1 MIRIDPLY
9 LLLLLEF
16 ILILTVALG
25 YLILRYRKA
34 SKNRTA
40 KEFIGLSDLL
50 AVIEEEERALNEKI
64 ERISDTSGGDIDLLI
79 EKRSYELHL
88 QFLKDAI
95 KSSNTGFPGFSGFI
109 TRGFRETANRS
120 LLWVKELLEK
130 RDRIIK
136 EVEKGLAERE
146 SAIDRL
152 RSILI
157 KQKRRMA
164 DLMSS
169 QEMLVH
175 LKKKFDLLRE
185 KNGELKER
193 LRETLGGRDKGS
205 PAEELLKEMEE
216 INRELEICVE
226 TLENENKKLQ
236 ERLISYEEGFG
247 NIEQDILGM
256 LSLKKTPKD
265 IEEMEGMIKELKD
278 KDKEI
283 REVRKEKEDLE
294 KEYMVLYKQVNS

>member
-9 LLLLLEF
+9 LILLLEF

-34 SKNRTA
+34 SKNMTA

-50 AVIEEEERALNEKI
+50 AVIEEEERALNEKV
-64 ERISDTSGGDIDLLI
+64 ERMSGTSGEDIDLLL
-79 EKRSYELHL
+79 EKRSCELHL

-95 KSSNTGFPGFSGFI
+95 KSSKTGFGGLSGFI

-169 QEMLVH
+169 QEMLVQ
-175 LKKKFDLLRE
+175 LKKRFDLLRE
-185 KNGELKER
+185 RNAELKER
-193 LRETLGGRDKGS
+193 LRETLGSGDKGS
-205 PAEELLKEMEE
+205 PAEELLKELEE

-236 ERLISYEEGFG
+236 GRLISYEEGFG
-247 NIEQDILGM
+247 NIEHDILDM

-265 IEEMEGMIKELKD
+265 IEEMECLIKELKD
-278 KDKEI
+278 KDNEI
-283 REVRKEKEDLE
+283 REIRKEKEDLE

>member
-34 SKNRTA
+34 SGNRTA

-50 AVIEEEERALNEKI
+50 AVIEEEERALNEKV
-64 ERISDTSGGDIDLLI
+64 ERISDTSGEDIDLLL
-79 EKRSYELHL
+79 EKRSCELHL

-95 KSSNTGFPGFSGFI
+95 KSSNTGFPGLSGFI

-169 QEMLVH
+169 QEMLVQ
-175 LKKKFDLLRE
+175 LKKRFDLLRE
-185 KNGELKER
+185 RNAELKKR
-193 LRETLGGRDKGS
+193 LRETLGSGDKGS
-205 PAEELLKEMEE
+205 PAEELIKELEE

-247 NIEQDILGM
+247 NIEHDILDM

-265 IEEMEGMIKELKD
+265 IEEMEGLIKELKD

-283 REVRKEKEDLE
+283 QEVRKEKEDLE